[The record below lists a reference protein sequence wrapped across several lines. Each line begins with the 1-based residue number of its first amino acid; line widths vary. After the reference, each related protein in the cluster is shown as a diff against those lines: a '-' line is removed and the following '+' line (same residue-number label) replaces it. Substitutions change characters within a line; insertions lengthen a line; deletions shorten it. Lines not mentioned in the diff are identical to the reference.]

1 MNLRSCWLLHAFL
14 LLSFSTRTHS
24 HSMPQPAL
32 GRRCPKGTHFVAAS
46 QHDLGLFAR
55 GSSSA
60 LARFTWP
67 TRGDAAG
74 LAGAR
79 LLHWEESEAPAP
91 AKLGRK
97 GGTCESRSVAR
108 GKSHGKVSVQY
119 NKLCKYKQV
128 CVCVCL
134 HLYMDISGSLSKCLE
149 HVSTPKNPN

>member
-1 MNLRSCWLLHAFL
+1 MSTGVHSTDGPQIVLVTSWPLRSMTWAFSRAAAPVLWHA
-14 LLSFSTRTHS
+14 S
-24 HSMPQPAL
+24 
-32 GRRCPKGTHFVAAS
+32 
-46 QHDLGLFAR
+46 R
-55 GSSSA
+55 GP
-60 LARFTWP
+60 R
-67 TRGDAAG
+67 AAG

-108 GKSHGKVSVQY
+108 GKSHGKVSVQC